1 MNFIKN
7 ISKGGVGMEA
17 DKSFFGLLKAGGI
30 RVNEWLKA
38 NGAKEWMPVLLFVL
52 VAAFITL
59 EPSRAFAASATGG
72 QSFVTLYTRL
82 EGWVSGLPGIMAAI
96 VIMVFGIYMSFFGG
110 KSPMFFFGSALAAAA
125 IFLIPTI
132 ASNIAGAVW

>member
-1 MNFIKN
+1 
-7 ISKGGVGMEA
+7 MEA

-38 NGAKEWMPVLLFVL
+38 NGAKEWMPLLLFVL

-59 EPSRAFAASATGG
+59 EPSRAFASGATGG
-72 QSFVTLYTRL
+72 TDFSSLYTTL
-82 EGWVSGLPGIMAAI
+82 TGWINGDPGIMAAI
-96 VIMVFGIYMSFFGG
+96 VIMIFGIYMSFFGG

-125 IFLIPTI
+125 IFLIPTL

>member
-1 MNFIKN
+1 
-7 ISKGGVGMEA
+7 MEA
-17 DKSFFGLLKAGGI
+17 DKSFFGLLKAGGV
-30 RVNEWLKA
+30 RVNQWLKA

-52 VAAFITL
+52 VAAFITI
-59 EPSRAFAASATGG
+59 EPSRAFASNATGG
-72 QSFVTLYTRL
+72 TDFSSLYNTLT
-82 EGWVSGLPGIMAAI
+82 GWVNGYPGIMAAI
-96 VIMVFGIYMSFFGG
+96 VIMIFGIYMSFFGG